1 MVQFGVIC
9 SSVSHITSVNYE
21 IICSSV
27 PYITSVNYEI
37 YLINHFCLTPNGFW
51 NKVYVWLPQALAGTP
66 NGFWNKVYVW
76 LTQVLAGNSLGWIL
90 PTNKWGGGAE
100 TGHKLLNNIC
110 DVPVNILWY
119 HEMLEPLRK
128 LIGINHF
135 SLNLVYGYVVSSAW
149 QLFPE
154 WWQLA
159 TDTLNLGLHKP
170 NWSNT
175 PDLIIN
181 SIVVLFYARKIAF
194 YKYLNLKALWMIIY
208 LWKFYIYTYTFK
220 KD

>member
-1 MVQFGVIC
+1 MVQFGVIY
-9 SSVSHITSVNYE
+9 SSVPHITSVNYE

-51 NKVYVWLPQALAGTP
+51 NKVYVWLPQTLAGTPNGFWNKVYVWLTQVLAGTP

-90 PTNKWGGGAE
+90 STNKWGGGAE

-159 TDTLNLGLHKP
+159 TDTPNLGLHKP
-170 NWSNT
+170 N
-175 PDLIIN
+175 
-181 SIVVLFYARKIAF
+181 
-194 YKYLNLKALWMIIY
+194 
-208 LWKFYIYTYTFK
+208 
-220 KD
+220 